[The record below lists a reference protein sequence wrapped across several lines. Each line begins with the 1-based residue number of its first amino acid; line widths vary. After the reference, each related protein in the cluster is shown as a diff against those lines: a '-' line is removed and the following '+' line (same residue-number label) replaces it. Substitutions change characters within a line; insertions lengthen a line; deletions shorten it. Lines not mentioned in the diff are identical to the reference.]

1 MKNMIEYYYNIRIDE
16 LYNKKDYYFFDISG
30 NYYIFK
36 PYSNSL
42 DRSNDIYN
50 INMFLNNMIRMDNII
65 LNRYNKPTTNI
76 NNVNNNVV
84 NTQSEIIT
92 NNVNTS
98 NQELYDTTSNINNSQ
113 VVVKKKKSGVKINE
127 DLKII
132 LILGLVLFIFI
143 LLMPTIYDIFFK

>member
-1 MKNMIEYYYNIRIDE
+1 MNNEQ
-16 LYNKKDYYFFDISG
+16 
-30 NYYIFK
+30 
-36 PYSNSL
+36 SNS
-42 DRSNDIYN
+42 N
-50 INMFLNNMIRMDNII
+50 INNNVNTTEPNLNFVTGNNI
-65 LNRYNKPTTNI
+65 TNDA
-76 NNVNNNVV
+76 NDNVNNNVV

-143 LLMPTIYDIFFK
+143 LLMPTIYDIIFK